1 MDVGRIAAAA
11 GILFAAAV
19 AVLVGATYALLDPT
33 AVGPY
38 FAAGPA
44 SPLLLALFALVA
56 IVVLA
61 AGATDRW
68 RRVFWPKMKD
78 QGVYLSQN
86 QYESQFVTYAH
97 TEDDVEETLEAYRN
111 AL

>member
-1 MDVGRIAAAA
+1 
-11 GILFAAAV
+11 
-19 AVLVGATYALLDPT
+19 
-33 AVGPY
+33 
-38 FAAGPA
+38 
-44 SPLLLALFALVA
+44 
-56 IVVLA
+56 
-61 AGATDRW
+61 
-68 RRVFWPKMKD
+68 MKD